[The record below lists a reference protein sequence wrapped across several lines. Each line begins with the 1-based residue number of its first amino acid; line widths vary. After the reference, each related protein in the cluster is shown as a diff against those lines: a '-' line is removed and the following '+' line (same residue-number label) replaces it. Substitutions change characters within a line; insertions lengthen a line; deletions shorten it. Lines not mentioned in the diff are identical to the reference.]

1 MKRSL
6 VPVAAAA
13 ALLIS
18 GVGWTPASA
27 SEEGNCTPVVNWC
40 GGVFNDT
47 PRVVTVSKNFNGQIY
62 TDTTPLSAGGRTGA
76 RTDIDG
82 VRIPVGCTAHLRTI
96 VNRWGGEDYDGG
108 AAYGSGTW
116 HRIHDDEVVKIT
128 RLSCR

>member
-18 GVGWTPASA
+18 GVACTPASA
-27 SEEGNCTPVVNWC
+27 AEEGNCTPVVHWC

-47 PRVVTVSKNFNGQIY
+47 PRIVTVAGNFDGRNY
-62 TDTTPLSAGGRTGA
+62 TDPLPLSAGGRTGPN
-76 RTDIDG
+76 RDIDG

-108 AAYGSGTW
+108 AAYASGTW

-128 RLSCR
+128 RLACR